1 MPNLDDLLHSAPPEQ
16 LGQLKDAP
24 ETQKIFAMLNKSTGG
39 TLEQA
44 ADKAAK
50 GDTTQLMA
58 AIKHLMQDPEGA
70 KLIQQMKSKLNQS

>member
-1 MPNLDDLLHSAPPEQ
+1 MPNLDDLLRSAHPEQ

-24 ETQKIFAMLNKSTGG
+24 ETQKIFAMLDKNTGG

-50 GDTTQLMA
+50 GDTAQLMD
-58 AIKHLMQDPEGA
+58 AIKCLMQDPEGA
-70 KLIQQMKSKLNQS
+70 RLIQQMKSKLN

>member
-1 MPNLDDLLHSAPPEQ
+1 MPNLNDLLQSAHPEQ

-24 ETQKIFAMLNKSTGG
+24 ETQKIFAMLDKNTGG

-50 GDTTQLMA
+50 GDTAQLME
-58 AIKHLMQDPEGA
+58 AIKRLMQDPEGA
-70 KLIQQMKSKLNQS
+70 RLIQQMKSKLK